1 MLSISRRILS
11 ISRIM
16 LSISRIMPSM
26 SDAMRG
32 DADRG
37 KAVAARCYVCHQID
51 GAGVA
56 FGPELTSFGATQ
68 PKEVILQSILD
79 PNADISHGYDG
90 YELTTTDGIK
100 VQGVLVSQGNPVLM
114 KSMGGQIQA
123 IPKNRIDSVRRV
135 NRSLMMWPAQLGLTA
150 QDVADVTAY
159 IQALGRE

>member
-1 MLSISRRILS
+1 MLIFLIIAMYFINHSIL
-11 ISRIM
+11 
-16 LSISRIMPSM
+16 LLN
-26 SDAMRG
+26 G
-32 DADRG
+32 
-37 KAVAARCYVCHQID
+37 ARNPPCKRWFV
-51 GAGVA
+51 
-56 FGPELTSFGATQ
+56 
-68 PKEVILQSILD
+68 LQSILD